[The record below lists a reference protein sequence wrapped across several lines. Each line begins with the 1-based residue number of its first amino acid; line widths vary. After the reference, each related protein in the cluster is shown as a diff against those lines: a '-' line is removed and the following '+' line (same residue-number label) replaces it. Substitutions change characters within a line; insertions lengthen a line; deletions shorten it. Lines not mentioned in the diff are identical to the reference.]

1 MDAPVSNDE
10 IGVLDSSLLG
20 RVIAVPE
27 SRELDI
33 FAGLLTR
40 RGARVLRCP
49 LVSILDAP
57 DPKPVIA
64 WVNHFCLGECDDLI
78 LMTGEGLRRLLSCI
92 SQHAPTLR
100 PLFVDELARVRK
112 FVRGPKPAKVLREL
126 GLNAEVIVSPATTAG
141 VVDALCVAGDLNGRV
156 VGVQHY
162 GAEPNPLLTDY
173 LHEAGAKARE
183 VWPYVYA
190 DDSAD
195 REVLNLIDRLAAN
208 EVDAIAFTSQSQ
220 VDRLFTLAKRAQR
233 ETELFSGLRQT
244 MVAAVG
250 PVTAASLEERGIAVD
265 AAPIGT
271 YFLKPLTQ
279 LLVQKLAR

>member
-1 MDAPVSNDE
+1 MSILENGAIDNT
-10 IGVLDSSLLG
+10 LQG

-40 RGARVLRCP
+40 RGAQVLRCP

-64 WVNHFCLGECDDLI
+64 WVNRVCAGEFDDLI
-78 LMTGEGLRRLLSCI
+78 FMTGEGLRRLLSCI
-92 SQHAPTLR
+92 SEHAPTLR
-100 PLFVDELARVRK
+100 PLFVDELGRVRK
-112 FVRGPKPAKVLREL
+112 FVRGPKPAKALREL
-126 GLNAEVIVSPATTAG
+126 GLSAEVLVSPATTPG
-141 VVDALCVAGDLNGRV
+141 VIEALCNAGDLNGRTI
-156 VGVQHY
+156 GVQHY
-162 GAEPNPLLTDY
+162 GTEPNLLLMDF
-173 LHEAGAKARE
+173 LREAGAKARE
-183 VWPYVYA
+183 VYPYVYA
-190 DDSAD
+190 DDVAD
-195 REVLNLIDRLAAN
+195 REVLTLIDRLAAN

-220 VDRLFTLAKRAQR
+220 VERLFKIATQAQL
-233 ETELFSGLRQT
+233 EVLLLNGLRRT

-250 PVTAASLEERGIAVD
+250 PVTAASLEEHGVTVD
-265 AAPIGT
+265 VVPQGT

>member
-1 MDAPVSNDE
+1 M
-10 IGVLDSSLLG
+10 SSTESGIIDDTLQG
-20 RVIAVPE
+20 RIIAIPE

-40 RGARVLRCP
+40 RGAKVLRCP

-64 WVNHFCLGECDDLI
+64 WVNQFCIGECDDLI
-78 LMTGEGLRRLLSCI
+78 LMTGEGLRRLLSSI

-112 FVRGPKPAKVLREL
+112 FVRGPKPAKALREL
-126 GLNAEVIVSPATTAG
+126 GLSAEVIVSPATTPG
-141 VVDALCVAGDLNGRV
+141 VIEALCNAGDLHGRV
-156 VGVQHY
+156 IGVQHY
-162 GAEPNPLLTDY
+162 GTEPNLLLMDF
-173 LHEAGAKARE
+173 LREAGAKVRE
-183 VWPYVYA
+183 VYPYVYA

-195 REVLNLIDRLAAN
+195 LEVLNLIDRLAAN

-220 VDRLFTLAKRAQR
+220 VERLFKLAQKAQR
-233 ETELFSGLRQT
+233 EVELLSGLRQT
-244 MVAAVG
+244 MIAAVG
-250 PVTAASLEERGIAVD
+250 PVTAASLEEHGITVD
-265 AAPIGT
+265 AVPLGT

>member
-1 MDAPVSNDE
+1 MSSDSNL
-10 IGVLDSSLLG
+10 VLDDTLLG

-27 SRELDI
+27 SRELDV

-40 RGARVLRCP
+40 RGAKVLRCP

-57 DPKPVIA
+57 DPQPVIT
-64 WVNHFCLGECDDLI
+64 WTKRFCEGECDDLI
-78 LMTGEGLRRLLSCI
+78 LMTGEGLHRLLSCI

-112 FVRGPKPAKVLREL
+112 FVRGPKPAKALREL
-126 GLNAEVIVSPATTAG
+126 GLNADVIVSPATTPG
-141 VVDALCVAGDLNGRV
+141 VIEALCAKGDLMGRV

-162 GAEPNPLLTDY
+162 GAEPNLLLTDF
-173 LHEAGAKARE
+173 LRESGAKVRE
-183 VWPYVYA
+183 VFPYVYA
-190 DDSAD
+190 DASAD
-195 REVLNLIDRLAAN
+195 LEVLNLMDRLAAN

-220 VDRLFTLAKRAQR
+220 VDRLFKLATKAQR
-233 ETELFSGLRQT
+233 EVELLSGLRQT

-250 PVTAASLEERGIAVD
+250 PVTAASLEEHGISVD
-265 AAPIGT
+265 AVPLGT

-279 LLVQKLAR
+279 LLVQKLQR

>member
-1 MDAPVSNDE
+1 M
-10 IGVLDSSLLG
+10 SLEEQAQVDNSLFG

-40 RGARVLRCP
+40 RGAKVLRCP
-49 LVSILDAP
+49 LISILDAP
-57 DPKPVIA
+57 DPKPVVA
-64 WVNHFCLGECDDLI
+64 WVQQFCEGQCDDLI

-126 GLNAEVIVSPATTAG
+126 GLSADVIVSPATTPGVIEAMCNAG
-141 VVDALCVAGDLNGRV
+141 ELHGRV
-156 VGVQHY
+156 IGVQHY
-162 GAEPNPLLTDY
+162 GAEPNLLLTDY
-173 LHEAGAKARE
+173 LREAGAKVRE
-183 VWPYVYA
+183 VHPYVYA

-195 REVLNLIDRLAAN
+195 REVLNLIDRLAGN

-220 VDRLFTLAKRAQR
+220 VERLFKLAGKAQR
-233 ETELFSGLRQT
+233 EVELLSGLRQT
-244 MVAAVG
+244 MIAAVG
-250 PVTAASLEERGIAVD
+250 PVTAASLEEHGITVD
-265 AAPIGT
+265 AVPHGT

-279 LLVQKLAR
+279 LLVQKLSR

>member
-1 MDAPVSNDE
+1 MSHDE
-10 IGVLDSSLLG
+10 GGAIDNTLSG

-49 LVSILDAP
+49 LISILDAP
-57 DPKPVIA
+57 DPKPVVA
-64 WVNHFCLGECDDLI
+64 WVNQFCAGECDDLI

-112 FVRGPKPAKVLREL
+112 FARGPKPAKVLREL
-126 GLNAEVIVSPATTAG
+126 GMNAEVIVSPATTPG
-141 VVDALCVAGDLNGRV
+141 VIEALCNSGDLHGRV
-156 VGVQHY
+156 IGVQHY
-162 GAEPNPLLTDY
+162 GGEPNLLLTDY
-173 LHEAGAKARE
+173 LHEAGAKVRE
-183 VWPYVYA
+183 VHPYVYA

-195 REVLNLIDRLAAN
+195 REVLNLIDRLAGN

-220 VDRLFTLAKRAQR
+220 VERLFKLAKKAQR
-233 ETELFSGLRQT
+233 EVELLSGLRQT
-244 MVAAVG
+244 TIAAVG
-250 PVTAASLEERGIAVD
+250 PVTAASLEEHGITVD
-265 AAPIGT
+265 VVPHGT

-279 LLVQKLAR
+279 LLVQKFSR

>member
-1 MDAPVSNDE
+1 MSLDE
-10 IGVLDSSLLG
+10 SGTIDDTLFG
-20 RVIAVPE
+20 RVIAIPE

-49 LVSILDAP
+49 LISILDAP

-64 WVNHFCLGECDDLI
+64 WVNQFCIGECDDLI

-112 FVRGPKPAKVLREL
+112 FVRGPKPAKALREL
-126 GLNAEVIVSPATTAG
+126 GLNAEVIVSPATTPG
-141 VVDALCVAGDLNGRV
+141 VIEALCNAGDLHGRII
-156 VGVQHY
+156 GVQHY
-162 GAEPNPLLTDY
+162 GAEPNRLLTDY
-173 LHEAGAKARE
+173 LREAGARVRE
-183 VWPYVYA
+183 VYPYVYA

-220 VDRLFTLAKRAQR
+220 VERLFKLATKAQR
-233 ETELFSGLRQT
+233 QVELLSGLRQT
-244 MVAAVG
+244 TVAAVG
-250 PVTAASLEERGIAVD
+250 PVTAASLEEHGIAVD
-265 AAPIGT
+265 VVPHGT

-279 LLVQKLAR
+279 MLVQKLRR

>member
-1 MDAPVSNDE
+1 MSHLENGAIDNT
-10 IGVLDSSLLG
+10 LQG

-27 SRELDI
+27 SRELDV

-40 RGARVLRCP
+40 RGAKVLRCP
-49 LVSILDAP
+49 MVSILDAP

-64 WVNHFCLGECDDLI
+64 WVNQFCVGDCDDLI
-78 LMTGEGLRRLLSCI
+78 LMTGEGLHRLLSCI

-112 FVRGPKPAKVLREL
+112 FVRGPKPAKALREL
-126 GLNAEVIVSPATTAG
+126 GLTAEVLVSPATTPG
-141 VVDALCVAGDLNGRV
+141 VIEAFCNAGDLPGRV
-156 VGVQHY
+156 VAVQHY
-162 GAEPNPLLTDY
+162 GAEPNLLLTDY
-173 LHEAGAKARE
+173 LREAGATVRE
-183 VWPYVYA
+183 VNPYIYA

-195 REVLNLIDRLAAN
+195 LEVLTLIDRLAAN

-220 VDRLFTLAKRAQR
+220 VERLFKLAKKAQR
-233 ETELFSGLRQT
+233 EVELLSGLRQT
-244 MVAAVG
+244 MIAAVG
-250 PVTAASLEERGIAVD
+250 PVTAASLEEHGITVD
-265 AAPIGT
+265 VVPHGT